1 MAIEKLGKYPVEGE
15 LGRGGMGV
23 VYKSTDPDTGA
34 AVAVKVLPAQLAG
47 DPVFVNR
54 FRREMITLQRLQ
66 HPGVVRILDQGEQD
80 EGYYYVM
87 EYMDGGS
94 LETKLKEGML
104 DPLAATR
111 MVLPVS
117 RVLEHLHAQ
126 GVIHRDLKPAN
137 ILLTKEGESK
147 LTDFGIAK
155 LVDAT
160 RMTATQSMLGT
171 VEYMSPEQSQGRFV
185 DPRTDIYSLGVIYY
199 RALTGRMPVTGKTAP
214 EIITNLRLRQIEKPT
229 EWMPDLPEYV
239 SDLVMHMLEK
249 DAAKRVPSAKALT
262 RELERVEQRLIEAAE
277 GKKAEG
283 SAKRVPA
290 ARSPARGKPTTAGKP
305 VSPLRNVWPIG
316 IAVLLLVGVAAVIS
330 FSTRPPA
337 AATRMKAAREYIDE
351 GSVAGNKL
359 AEEQLQ
365 ALVGEHPDSELVAEA
380 KELLAWLKEREVT
393 PGMVGRLWNLG
404 NTAALNKNREL
415 ARDIYKLIAAHF
427 PETKEGKLSAGRA
440 AEIEHEITHPIK
452 KPVRAADATKTAEL
466 DTKPD
471 ADAPAK

>member
-34 AVAVKVLPAQLAG
+34 AVAVKVLPAQLAS

-54 FRREMITLQRLQ
+54 FRREMITLQRLE

-94 LETKLKEGML
+94 LETKLKEGTL
-104 DPLAATR
+104 DPLAVTR
-111 MVLPVS
+111 IVLPVS

-137 ILLTKEGESK
+137 ILLTKNGESK

-214 EIITNLRLRQIEKPT
+214 EIITNLRARQIEKPT

-262 RELERVEQRLIEAAE
+262 RELERVEQRLIQAAE
-277 GKKAEG
+277 GKKVEVSAEP
-283 SAKRVPA
+283 VLV
-290 ARSPARGKPTTAGKP
+290 ARSPARGKPA
-305 VSPLRNVWPIG
+305 SPLRNAWPIG
-316 IAVLLLVGVAAVIS
+316 VAALLLVGVAAVIWL
-330 FSTRPPA
+330 STRPPA

-351 GSVAGNKL
+351 GSAARNKL

-365 ALVGEHPDSELVAEA
+365 ALVDEHPDSEFVAEA
-380 KELLAWLKEREVT
+380 KELLAWLKEREGT
-393 PGMVGRLWNLG
+393 PGMVGRLWNLA

-415 ARDIYKLIAAHF
+415 ARDIYKLIATHF
-427 PETKEGKLSAGRA
+427 PETKEGKLSAGNA
-440 AEIEHEITHPIK
+440 AEIEHEIAHPVK
-452 KPVRAADATKTAEL
+452 KPASIAEAIKTAES
-466 DTKPD
+466 DTKSD
-471 ADAPAK
+471 AGAPTK